1 MPKKKDGMPFE
12 MHPTPAKGKDGK
24 ILYYPRPL
32 SGQKVTMKGLDE
44 YCAKYYGL
52 RPFELT
58 RAFEA
63 FIQATGIYLSMG
75 YRIET
80 PIGSFAPRL
89 RVNREITDPGD
100 VKGSDVHFDGVEYN
114 SGKLWHKSV
123 EKWLDGFRL
132 AEKTNLQQVLA
143 NPEKLEAQ
151 LQECLSRYNGYVTA
165 TLFKY
170 HTGLTYYSAR
180 KQLDKWTKGENP
192 KLLKTKRGQEYIY
205 TEIQF
210 VPAIKAIIF
219 LNY

>member
-1 MPKKKDGMPFE
+1 MPRKKDGMPFE

-32 SGQKVTMKGLDE
+32 SGQKITMKGLDE

-52 RPFELT
+52 RPLELT

-63 FIQATGIYLSMG
+63 FVQATGYYLSEG

-89 RVNREITDPGD
+89 RVVREITDPDD
-100 VKGSDVHFDGVEYN
+100 VKGRDVRFDGVEYN

-123 EKWLDGFRL
+123 EKWLEGFRP
-132 AEKTNLQQVLA
+132 AQKTNAQEVLA
-143 NPEKLEAQ
+143 DSEKLEAQ
-151 LQECLSRYNGYVTA
+151 LHECLRKYRGYVTA

-170 HTGLTYYSAR
+170 QTGLTYYSAR
-180 KQLDKWTKGENP
+180 KRLDEWTKGENP

-205 TEIQF
+205 TEI
-210 VPAIKAIIF
+210 
-219 LNY
+219 

>member
-1 MPKKKDGMPFE
+1 MPRKKDGMPFE

-32 SGQKVTMKGLDE
+32 SGQKITMKGLDE

-52 RPFELT
+52 RPLELT

-63 FIQATGIYLSMG
+63 FVMATGYYLSEG

-89 RVNREITDPGD
+89 RVVREITDPDD
-100 VKGSDVHFDGVEYN
+100 VKGRDVRFDGVEYN

-123 EKWLDGFRL
+123 EKWLEGFRL
-132 AEKTNLQQVLA
+132 VQKTNAKEVLA
-143 NPEKLEAQ
+143 DSEKLEAQ
-151 LQECLSRYNGYVTA
+151 LHECLRKYRGYVTA

-170 HTGLTYYSAR
+170 QTGLTYYSAR
-180 KQLDKWTKGENP
+180 KRLDEWTKGENP

-205 TEIQF
+205 TEI
-210 VPAIKAIIF
+210 
-219 LNY
+219 